1 MLMTIGAALFVLM
14 MVFALYFCSMYLMY
28 LLWNNKYARK
38 ARKDAIEALIRTD
51 RFLRYM
57 EDKYEICSDI

>member
-1 MLMTIGAALFVLM
+1 MLMTICAAIFVL
-14 MVFALYFCSMYLMY
+14 VAAFALYCCGMYLIY

-38 ARKDAIEALIRTD
+38 ARKEAVEALIRID